1 MHTVFSAQE
10 FYGYA
15 LIIGI
20 ASSMQMIWSVSD
32 LWVVGGKSTTY
43 VAALG
48 LVDVIFAIVTAFAY
62 GIIDI
67 HASQVSKAEGRN
79 QFVQDYPGLM
89 LSAVLAVLI
98 SWVPVQAG
106 GLFFVDVLTALGQ
119 SAEVLALGE
128 SNYHART
135 DVYVLSIL
143 YVLIPLAL
151 RIRGYRKLS
160 LILLFAS
167 FVIKLV
173 LNANIYSVFGEL
185 ADNYLEKAV
194 VYTSAWAQ
202 LFTIVVGGACL
213 VAMVVSNADRQFEF
227 KVFRH
232 SLIDMLI
239 HTPKIAAWNVNDFVS
254 SAVVT
259 LVFGRLGVDYLAAAN
274 VAAKIT
280 GLFYRVPQALSES
293 ALVFYGYVL
302 DKTVEDRKHTA
313 GYSLLCSV
321 APVLPISIVLFLCA
335 DYIIDLLSPGL
346 AGEVKSIADFLIK
359 VHMVVALFYVLQH
372 VCSQFLV
379 GERQTGFL
387 LVSSL
392 ISTWFLVVP
401 GVMLIAHAGMA
412 GEKIIIF
419 ERLSIV
425 LLGMINMIFFARLL
439 NSSRRFRISLT

>member
-1 MHTVFSAQE
+1 
-10 FYGYA
+10 
-15 LIIGI
+15 
-20 ASSMQMIWSVSD
+20 MQMIWSVSD
-32 LWVVGGKSTTY
+32 LWVVGGKSIAY

-79 QFVQDYPGLM
+79 CFVQHYPSLI
-89 LSAVLAVLI
+89 LSAVLVVLL

-106 GLFFVDVLTALGQ
+106 SLVFVDVLTALGQ
-119 SAEVLALGE
+119 PADVLVLGE
-128 SNYHART
+128 SNYHARA

-143 YVLIPLAL
+143 YILIPLAL

-160 LILLFAS
+160 LSLLLGS
-167 FVIKLV
+167 FLIKLI
-173 LNANIYSVFGEL
+173 LNANIYSIFGEW

-202 LFTIVVGGACL
+202 LFTIVVGAACL
-213 VAMVVSNADRQFEF
+213 VMIVASNADRKFES
-227 KVFRH
+227 KVLKQ
-232 SLIDMLI
+232 SLIDMLV

-280 GLFYRVPQALSES
+280 GLFYRLPQALSES
-293 ALVFYGYVL
+293 ALIFYGYVL
-302 DKTVEDRKHTA
+302 EKTVEERKRTA
-313 GYSLLCSV
+313 GYSLLCSI
-321 APVLPISIVLFLCA
+321 APVLPISVLLFFYA
-335 DYIIDLLSPGL
+335 EYFIDLLSPGL
-346 AGEVKSIADFLIK
+346 AGSVKSIAGFLIR

-387 LVSSL
+387 LKSSF

-401 GVMLIAHAGMA
+401 GVMLIAQAGMS
-412 GEKIIIF
+412 GEMIIIF
-419 ERLSIV
+419 ERCSIV
-425 LLGMINMIFFARLL
+425 VMGMINMIFFARLL
-439 NSSRRFRISLT
+439 HSSRRFRVSLT